1 MIAMNLKNRFR
12 LVIFSMVA
20 LLVSIAFI
28 VAIGL
33 RQTNVHM
40 QESIGMDELVVNL
53 YELQIL
59 NSEYLDTPSERVK
72 QQWRTKYDQI
82 KRKLLKQRNMPY
94 EVKDALNDLQ
104 QIFAR
109 LTSLPDGPMDI
120 ETSQKR
126 LRNQLATTLNLE
138 SQRIIDWAST
148 ISRHTKD
155 GIVLHLMF
163 IGAVTLA
170 IMLVTALVVITM
182 MIFTA
187 RRILSSIIRLK
198 EGAVEIASG
207 RLGFQIEQV
216 GNDEIATLATAINQ
230 MSRGLMD
237 SYENLHKQKVQL
249 EDEMVQR
256 QMIHEALKTK
266 TVELKEEIEE
276 RKRAEGALRDSE
288 ENYKNL
294 IANAN
299 EAIFVAQDGKLVF
312 INPMTTIMIGYSGE
326 ELMTKPFA
334 GFIHPDDR
342 DMVIDRHVR
351 RMRGEELPNI
361 YSFRIIRVNDKVIWV
376 ELNAVCVNWKGKP
389 ATLNF
394 LSDITDRKRA
404 EEEKRNLEERLQ
416 RSEKMEALGQLAGGV
431 AHDLNNVLGVLTGY
445 SELLLGEIPEG
456 QRSRG
461 YAEKILQSTEKGA
474 AIIQDL
480 LTLARRGVTA
490 SDVVNL
496 NSVVSDFLKTPVFE
510 KLKDYHPSVT
520 FRRECDPNLLNIKGS
535 PVHLEKTLMNL
546 VSNAAESISG
556 KGEVTIRTENRYL
569 DKPLRGYDDIKEGDY
584 TVLTVS
590 DTGTGIPAENREKIF
605 EPFYTKKTMGRSGT
619 GLGLAIV
626 WGTVKDH
633 NGYIDLQT
641 EVGEGTTFTL
651 YFPVTQEEL
660 IVQQQKMPIERY
672 MGNGESVLVVDDIAE
687 QRDIAARLLTR
698 LGYSVRVVS
707 SGEEAVEYLKGN
719 KADIL
724 VLDMIMAP
732 GIDGLETY
740 QRVLSIY
747 PKQKAILVSG
757 FSETDRVKKAQRL
770 GAGAYI
776 KKPYVIEKIGVSLRD
791 ELNRK

>member
-82 KRKLLKQRNMPY
+82 KSKLLKQQNMPY
-94 EVKDALNDLQ
+94 DVKDALNDLQ

-109 LTSLPDGPMDI
+109 LTSLPDGLMDI

-216 GNDEIATLATAINQ
+216 GNDEIAKLATAINQ

-249 EDEMVQR
+249 EDEMAQR
-256 QMIHEALKTK
+256 QMIHEDLKTK

-294 IANAN
+294 IENAN

-326 ELMTKPFA
+326 ELMSRPFA

-351 RMRGEELPNI
+351 RMKGEELPHI
-361 YSFRIIRVNDKVIWV
+361 YSFRIIRVNGKVHM
-376 ELNAVCVNWKGKP
+376 G
-389 ATLNF
+389 
-394 LSDITDRKRA
+394 RA
-404 EEEKRNLEERLQ
+404 ECSRCELERKTSHTEF
-416 RSEKMEALGQLAGGV
+416 
-431 AHDLNNVLGVLTGY
+431 
-445 SELLLGEIPEG
+445 PE
-456 QRSRG
+456 
-461 YAEKILQSTEKGA
+461 
-474 AIIQDL
+474 
-480 LTLARRGVTA
+480 
-490 SDVVNL
+490 
-496 NSVVSDFLKTPVFE
+496 
-510 KLKDYHPSVT
+510 
-520 FRRECDPNLLNIKGS
+520 
-535 PVHLEKTLMNL
+535 
-546 VSNAAESISG
+546 
-556 KGEVTIRTENRYL
+556 
-569 DKPLRGYDDIKEGDY
+569 
-584 TVLTVS
+584 
-590 DTGTGIPAENREKIF
+590 
-605 EPFYTKKTMGRSGT
+605 
-619 GLGLAIV
+619 
-626 WGTVKDH
+626 
-633 NGYIDLQT
+633 
-641 EVGEGTTFTL
+641 
-651 YFPVTQEEL
+651 
-660 IVQQQKMPIERY
+660 
-672 MGNGESVLVVDDIAE
+672 
-687 QRDIAARLLTR
+687 
-698 LGYSVRVVS
+698 
-707 SGEEAVEYLKGN
+707 
-719 KADIL
+719 
-724 VLDMIMAP
+724 
-732 GIDGLETY
+732 
-740 QRVLSIY
+740 
-747 PKQKAILVSG
+747 
-757 FSETDRVKKAQRL
+757 
-770 GAGAYI
+770 
-776 KKPYVIEKIGVSLRD
+776 
-791 ELNRK
+791 